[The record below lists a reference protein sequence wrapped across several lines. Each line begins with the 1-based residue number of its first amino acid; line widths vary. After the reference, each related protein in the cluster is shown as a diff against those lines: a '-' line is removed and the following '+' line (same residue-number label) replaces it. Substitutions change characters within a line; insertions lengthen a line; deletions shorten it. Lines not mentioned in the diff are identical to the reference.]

1 MVQHEN
7 DYAMIRDLT
16 KQEFIQLIAVKLN
29 YLNEPKERLIRKLIP
44 KKEFMQF
51 VGLKYTQIGKLER
64 KYGFQKISIG
74 KSVFYT
80 TSSILRLFESC
91 TD

>member
-1 MVQHEN
+1 M
-7 DYAMIRDLT
+7 RKLS
-16 KQEFIQLIAVKLN
+16 KQELIEVLANKLN
-29 YLNEPKERLIRKLIP
+29 YLNQDQEKLIRKLIP

-51 VGLKYTQIGKLER
+51 VGLKYTQISKLER